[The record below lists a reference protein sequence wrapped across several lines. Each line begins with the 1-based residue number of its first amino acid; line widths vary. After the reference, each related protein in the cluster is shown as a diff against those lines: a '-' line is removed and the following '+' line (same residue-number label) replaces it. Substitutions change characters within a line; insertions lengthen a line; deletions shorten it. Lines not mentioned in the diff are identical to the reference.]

1 MKKNIMM
8 VGVGPHA
15 KRIYFNY
22 FKNHNIC
29 PKIIVD
35 LESNEV
41 EIKNYLKINGYVNTV
56 LWLLPDKYKDYERMP
71 SKQYN
76 ELLNLCRKHK
86 INYII
91 SSTEPK
97 AHNMYLLFAL
107 ENNINILSDKPITVV
122 KGMNCKKNIAKV
134 KKQYYDLLSIYNSDK
149 CKCNIMCQRQYHKG
163 YIYIK
168 QLLKE
173 IVSKYGIP
181 ITYIDIYHCDGN
193 WEMLHDLEKENHPYK
208 YGYGKLY
215 HSGYHFIDL
224 LAELIK
230 LNDTIDESKKIT
242 KCKIYGDTFTPND
255 EKMVFS
261 KADYINIFGLD
272 ASKEVLEVEDKNYNE
287 YGEKNFYGNL
297 NFYNKTGEM
306 ITKANINLLHYG
318 FSRRGWVKSK
328 DYYKNNGRIRH
339 ERINI
344 HVGPLMNIQIHSYQ
358 SKEIKDRTN
367 SINEI
372 MTGGLEHFDIDIYR
386 NVDLIGGVPFQRI
399 KLMDLYND
407 DVLKN
412 KFIGYNEYSREE
424 FISSFLN
431 DKKTKS
437 DLKSHKLVMD
447 ILINASLVSIK
458 KAKVIKFDVVNYMGE

>member
-1 MKKNIMM
+1 MM

-230 LNDTIDESKKIT
+230 LNDTIDESKKLQSVKYMEIH
-242 KCKIYGDTFTPND
+242 
-255 EKMVFS
+255 
-261 KADYINIFGLD
+261 
-272 ASKEVLEVEDKNYNE
+272 
-287 YGEKNFYGNL
+287 
-297 NFYNKTGEM
+297 
-306 ITKANINLLHYG
+306 LHQMMKKW
-318 FSRRGWVKSK
+318 FLVK
-328 DYYKNNGRIRH
+328 
-339 ERINI
+339 
-344 HVGPLMNIQIHSYQ
+344 
-358 SKEIKDRTN
+358 
-367 SINEI
+367 
-372 MTGGLEHFDIDIYR
+372 
-386 NVDLIGGVPFQRI
+386 LII
-399 KLMDLYND
+399 
-407 DVLKN
+407 
-412 KFIGYNEYSREE
+412 
-424 FISSFLN
+424 
-431 DKKTKS
+431 
-437 DLKSHKLVMD
+437 
-447 ILINASLVSIK
+447 
-458 KAKVIKFDVVNYMGE
+458 